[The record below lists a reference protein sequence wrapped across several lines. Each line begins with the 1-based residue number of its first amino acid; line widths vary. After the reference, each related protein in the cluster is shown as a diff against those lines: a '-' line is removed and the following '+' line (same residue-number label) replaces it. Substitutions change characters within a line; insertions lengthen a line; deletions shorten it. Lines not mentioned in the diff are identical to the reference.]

1 MTSISQA
8 AMAAGIGVETIRF
21 YERKGLIAQPPRPTS
36 GARDYGG
43 ETLARL
49 RFITGAKR
57 LGFSLAEIAELLDL
71 RAAPDAGCRTVQSHA
86 LAKRV
91 DVQARIDGLMRIR
104 DALDALIETCPG
116 EGDLAGCS
124 IIGAIEGAR
133 ESQGSAALTTVQ
145 PQVENSRGR
154 LP

>member
-1 MTSISQA
+1 MTPISQA
-8 AMAAGIGVETIRF
+8 AKATGIGVETIRF
-21 YERKGLIAQPPRPTS
+21 YERKGLIHQPPRPAS

-49 RFITGAKR
+49 HFIAGAKR

-71 RAAPDAGCRTVQSHA
+71 REAPDAGCRS
-86 LAKRV
+86 
-91 DVQARIDGLMRIR
+91 VQARARAKRADVQDRVEVLIRIR

-124 IIGAIEGAR
+124 IMEAIEGVGER
-133 ESQGSAALTTVQ
+133 NE
-145 PQVENSRGR
+145 
-154 LP
+154 